1 MMRACCDHSMTLLYA
16 RCTVQ
21 GVSFHEL
28 FKSLFD
34 AINGDKTGR
43 QQLYGILLR
52 LFFYEE
58 LPPDLIQQLVPLL
71 QASLCAA
78 AACATAAVSSLCCEQ
93 LEGLWQHWR
102 SPAVAFVGQAGACSS
117 PGRSEALGT

>member
-1 MMRACCDHSMTLLYA
+1 MAGQNQHQCGCCALGWL
-16 RCTVQ
+16 Q
-21 GVSFHEL
+21 GLPFHEL
-28 FKSLFD
+28 FKALFD

-71 QASLCAA
+71 QASMPAPLTADKPKPDNSRVA
-78 AACATAAVSSLCCEQ
+78 LLATSVLTSVCTQRC
-93 LEGLWQHWR
+93 LESR
-102 SPAVAFVGQAGACSS
+102 AGTV
-117 PGRSEALGT
+117 E